1 MPSQQAWLERD
12 HVVLLKEGGS
22 ETTLR
27 GNTMIKVEN
36 NSEEQMSESD
46 VNHYQIVI

>member
-12 HVVLLKEGGS
+12 HVVRS
-22 ETTLR
+22 ATTLR